1 MLENASFVICWN
13 MFCIVDII
21 SFTFLCKNTIKF
33 NLDKEKARLFQYES
47 NKHSQRDAGRMKI

>member
-21 SFTFLCKNTIKF
+21 SFTFLCKNTELSNIH
-33 NLDKEKARLFQYES
+33 KEKGCFSCENGFTEQLWFPLS
-47 NKHSQRDAGRMKI
+47 D